1 MMRVLKPGGKVILE
15 ALNRDFPKWKLL
27 LIKIRM
33 LFNHAG
39 LDVTKYHVDAYKLA
53 HTIEQVEKFFI
64 DAGFT
69 ICEKEG
75 KKNEWRFIVVAK
87 KNRSLFNI

>member
-1 MMRVLKPGGKVILE
+1 MMRVLKPGGKIILE
-15 ALNRDFPKWKLL
+15 ALNRDFPIWKLM

-33 LFNHAG
+33 LFNRAG
-39 LDVTKYHVDAYKLA
+39 QNVTKFHIDAYKLA

-64 DAGFT
+64 DAGFA

-75 KKNEWRFIVVAK
+75 KKSEWRFIIVAEK
-87 KNRSLFNI
+87 K